1 MLKINTLL
9 FFNFLQLNIQSVAC
23 LNIILVGE
31 FHHLGFGFVPNL
43 KLQINNPN
51 PIVLEIGPG
60 KGELLDKIISI
71 YKHENV
77 YAMQPLNEEYSS
89 HNDTIK
95 SILNDKF
102 IEDSLEEYYKK
113 PDPLNFDIIFIYKWN
128 ISIALVDEF
137 IIGLKTILKEDG
149 IIYIT
154 SVEKGRFHKR
164 DGYIPYIKDKM
175 KEYFNVK
182 TSIEN
187 VGTHEYGVVEL
198 THKI

>member
-1 MLKINTLL
+1 MKYKITYSIGGMSRYDSRWGITSS
-9 FFNFLQLNIQSVAC
+9 QQI
-23 LNIILVGE
+23 
-31 FHHLGFGFVPNL
+31 VPNL

-60 KGELLDKIISI
+60 KGELLDKNISI

-77 YAMQPLNEEYSS
+77 YAMQPLNEEYSE

-113 PDPLNFDIIFIYKWN
+113 PDPLKFDIIFIYKWN

-164 DGYIPYIKDKM
+164 GGYLPYIKDKM
-175 KEYFNVK
+175 EEHFNVT
-182 TSIEN
+182 TSIQT
-187 VGTHEYGVVEL
+187 VSTYVYGVVKL
-198 THKI
+198 THKM

>member
-113 PDPLNFDIIFIYKWN
+113 PDPLNFDIIFI
-128 ISIALVDEF
+128 
-137 IIGLKTILKEDG
+137 
-149 IIYIT
+149 
-154 SVEKGRFHKR
+154 
-164 DGYIPYIKDKM
+164 
-175 KEYFNVK
+175 
-182 TSIEN
+182 
-187 VGTHEYGVVEL
+187 
-198 THKI
+198 